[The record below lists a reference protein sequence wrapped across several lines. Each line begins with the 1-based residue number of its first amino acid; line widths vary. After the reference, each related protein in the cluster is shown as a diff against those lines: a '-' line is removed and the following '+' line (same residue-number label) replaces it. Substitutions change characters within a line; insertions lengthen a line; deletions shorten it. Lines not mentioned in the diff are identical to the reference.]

1 MSSLVSFWQAIADL
15 PHRLDYVQVG
25 EWRTRVLTVGGT
37 GEPGEETVVLLN
49 GTTGHIE
56 AFTQNIRALASRYR
70 VIGYDYP
77 GHGYTTLTDHDLEIP
92 EYERHLL
99 GLLDVLCLDSAHLC
113 GESLGGWI
121 AIKFAAH
128 HPERVRT
135 LVLSAP
141 GGRVTDAGRV
151 DRAQSVSRQAVA
163 EPTFDN
169 VKKRLQ
175 VVIHDPEK
183 ITDELVRIRQAIYSR
198 DGFGESMG
206 HIAVLR
212 EPETRFRNR
221 VTDEDYAAIPVPAL
235 LVWTDHEPSGGPEVG
250 EHLAGLIP
258 DGELLL
264 VEDAAH
270 WPQWESPEVFNAAAL
285 DFLARKA

>member
-1 MSSLVSFWQAIADL
+1 MYEFKTFWEAIADL
-15 PHRLDYVQVG
+15 PHRLEYVEVNG
-25 EWRTRVLTVGGT
+25 WRTRVLTVGGA
-37 GEPGEETVVLLN
+37 GRPDEQTVVLLN

-56 AFTQNIRALASRYR
+56 AFTQNIRALASKYR
-70 VIGYDYP
+70 VVGYDYP
-77 GHGYTTLTDHDLEIP
+77 GHGFTTLTDHDLEIP
-92 EYERHLL
+92 EYEEHLL
-99 GLLDVLCLDSAHLC
+99 ALLDVLGIERAHLC

-141 GGRVTDAGRV
+141 GGRVTNAERV
-151 DRAQSVSRQAVA
+151 DRAQSVSRQAVT
-163 EPTFDN
+163 EPTYEN
-169 VKKRLQ
+169 VKERLQ

-183 ITDELVRIRQAIYSR
+183 ITDELVHIRQAVYSR
-198 DGFGESMG
+198 DGFGDSMR

-212 EPETRFRNR
+212 QPETRFRNR
-221 VTDEDYAAIPVPAL
+221 VTDEDFAAIPVPAL

-250 EHLAGLIP
+250 RELAESIP

-264 VEDAAH
+264 IENAAH
-270 WPQWESPEVFNAAAL
+270 WPQWEDPQTFNDAAL
-285 DFLARKA
+285 DFLARKG